1 MNSAQMKGNW
11 QRLVGKGKEY
21 AAGVRQR
28 ATAALRVGDRTCSP
42 PLCAGLGALRS
53 RARRWR
59 GSRAAVSSSPRSEPK
74 EQASRAVDGSGEGQV
89 ELECEAVEN
98 SMGDLPSGAALIGGH
113 ILGRDGRSRP
123 EACSIRS

>member
-42 PLCAGLGALRS
+42 PLCAGWA
-53 RARRWR
+53 
-59 GSRAAVSSSPRSEPK
+59 
-74 EQASRAVDGSGEGQV
+74 
-89 ELECEAVEN
+89 
-98 SMGDLPSGAALIGGH
+98 PSGHVQGG
-113 ILGRDGRSRP
+113 GAEAERRSAVRP
-123 EACSIRS
+123 EASLKNRPAGP